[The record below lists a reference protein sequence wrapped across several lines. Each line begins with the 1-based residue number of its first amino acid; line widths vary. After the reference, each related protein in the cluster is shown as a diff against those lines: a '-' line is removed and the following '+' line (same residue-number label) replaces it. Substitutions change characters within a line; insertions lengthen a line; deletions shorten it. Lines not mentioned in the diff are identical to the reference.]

1 MEEQPKYDVTV
12 IKASKQAAK
21 TLSDPEKKLRV
32 CAYCRVSTT
41 NEEQVDSF
49 NSQVTYYKTL
59 IANNPDWVNAGVYA
73 DEGITGTAAEKRPD
87 FMRMIGDC
95 MAGKIDLILVK
106 SISRFARNTVDTLNY
121 VRILKEKRVYIR
133 FEEEHIDTA
142 TEQGELLITVLSS
155 VAQQEVQNTSE
166 HVKKGLSMMMSKGEL
181 VGFNSCLGYD
191 YDEKTKKITVN
202 PKEAEIVRY
211 IFDRYVEGIGTTV
224 LARELEERGWKT
236 KYESGH
242 WNDSTILGILK
253 NEKYKGD
260 LLQGKTFTVDPIT
273 KRRHDNKGEAD
284 QFYMA
289 NHHEAIVTVEQW
301 EQANAILKKRSY
313 VRRLNPDG
321 TRVRFSRQYSFSS
334 IVECGFCGHPL
345 CRRAWRSGKNYEKII
360 WQCTGYSKKGKHVCP
375 DSKGFPEEE
384 LKNAFVDAYNRIIG
398 GDATFLERFIRK
410 SEDYL
415 KRSNLKTLVGA
426 NKKALQDVQDKID
439 RIGCLYADGTLS
451 KDAYDDKYKD
461 FAIEKGKLEKEKEQL
476 NLQGSSEADAITK
489 LEAFR
494 KAATKDGGGKM
505 TNFDPDV
512 FDTCIEKIIV
522 GGKGD
527 DGRPDPYKLLFV
539 FKKGFRDG
547 FPSDKEV
554 PTNKRKFTTIMK
566 FSHYW
571 KHVTFV
577 SKGDRERMKVQ
588 SDLIDVAVAVDLQ

>member
-142 TEQGELLITVLSS
+142 TEQGELLITVLSA

-242 WNDSTILGILK
+242 WNDSTIIGLLK

-260 LLQGKTFTVDPIT
+260 LLQGKTFTVDPISK
-273 KRRHDNKGEAD
+273 KRLVNNGESD
-284 QFYMA
+284 QFYIA
-289 NHHEAIVTVEQW
+289 DHHEPIVSKEDW
-301 EQANAILKKRSY
+301 ENANAILKKRSY
-313 VRRLNPDG
+313 VRKLNPDG
-321 TRVRFSRQYSFSS
+321 TRTRFSRQYVFSS
-334 IVECGFCGHPL
+334 ICECGFCGRQL
-345 CRRAWRSGKNYEKII
+345 SRRSWHGGINYNKVI
-360 WQCTGYSKKGKHVCP
+360 WQCMSYTKRGALSRTGP
-375 DSKGFPEEE
+375 
-384 LKNAFVDAYNRIIG
+384 
-398 GDATFLERFIRK
+398 
-410 SEDYL
+410 
-415 KRSNLKTLVGA
+415 
-426 NKKALQDVQDKID
+426 
-439 RIGCLYADGTLS
+439 
-451 KDAYDDKYKD
+451 
-461 FAIEKGKLEKEKEQL
+461 
-476 NLQGSSEADAITK
+476 
-489 LEAFR
+489 
-494 KAATKDGGGKM
+494 
-505 TNFDPDV
+505 
-512 FDTCIEKIIV
+512 
-522 GGKGD
+522 
-527 DGRPDPYKLLFV
+527 
-539 FKKGFRDG
+539 
-547 FPSDKEV
+547 
-554 PTNKRKFTTIMK
+554 
-566 FSHYW
+566 
-571 KHVTFV
+571 
-577 SKGDRERMKVQ
+577 
-588 SDLIDVAVAVDLQ
+588 